1 MTDLKENIVDVPNP
15 SGRGL
20 RYRYFGAMKK
30 LSGVRELFE
39 KPSEL
44 RKRRTRYD
52 IYMSINASY
61 YGYRDEEDGILA
73 RVEGPTKANMRIEAE
88 EEWQR
93 VEEIKREVNEVV
105 SAGVLRE
112 RFCLRKRRM

>member
-1 MTDLKENIVDVPNP
+1 MTDLNENIVDVPNP

-20 RYRYFGAMKK
+20 RYWYFGAMKK

-52 IYMSINASY
+52 IYMSTNASY

-73 RVEGPTKANMRIEAE
+73 RVEGPTKANMRTEAE
-88 EEWQR
+88 EERQR
-93 VEEIKREVNEVV
+93 VEEIKRKVNEVV

-112 RFCLRKRRM
+112 TFCLRKRRM